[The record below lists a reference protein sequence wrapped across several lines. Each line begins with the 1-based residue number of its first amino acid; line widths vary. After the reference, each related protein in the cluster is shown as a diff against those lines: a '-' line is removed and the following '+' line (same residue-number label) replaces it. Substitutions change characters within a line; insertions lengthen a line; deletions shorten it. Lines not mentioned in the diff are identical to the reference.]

1 MGTLYG
7 AIEAGGTKFVCAVG
21 SNPTDLHGEVRFPT
35 TTPAETLG
43 KVVDYF
49 REMSRQEPLS
59 GIGIACFGPLDLNPA
74 SPTHGYITTTPKPGW
89 AYTDVAGTIQKALN
103 LPVAIDTDVN
113 VAALGE
119 YTWGAGKELNSFI
132 YLTIGTGIGGG
143 GLVNGRRIHGL
154 VHPEMGHVRIPHDWQ
169 TDPFPGICPY
179 HGDCLEGMANGP
191 ALLKRWG
198 KPGEELPPEH
208 PAWPLEATY
217 LANGLCNFI
226 CTLSPQRITLGG
238 GIMDQTHL
246 LPMIRKNVQ
255 ELLNG
260 YITSPAIL
268 EDIDS
273 YIIPPALGKRAGIL
287 GGIAL
292 AQES

>member
-89 AYTDVAGTIQKALN
+89 AYTDVAGTLQKALN